1 MSERQPLPYD
11 SVARKWLALA
21 ERRHAH
27 IVELS
32 DTGRWRHYFTLAELA
47 IELNKAEALRDE
59 WARIAGV
66 EVRPEEIPV
75 EFGDAQVAY
84 YDAAE

>member
-32 DTGRWRHYFTLAELA
+32 DTGRWRHYFTRAELE
-47 IELNKAEALRDE
+47 IELNKAETLRDE
-59 WARIAGV
+59 WARIAGIQV
-66 EVRPEEIPV
+66 QFEELPV
-75 EFGDAQVAY
+75 AFEE
-84 YDAAE
+84 AAE

>member
-32 DTGRWRHYFTLAELA
+32 DTGRWRHYFTRAELEV
-47 IELNKAEALRDE
+47 ELNKAEFLRDE

-66 EVRPEEIPV
+66 QV
-75 EFGDAQVAY
+75 EFEEAPVAFGE
-84 YDAAE
+84 AAE

>member
-32 DTGRWRHYFTLAELA
+32 DTGRWRHYFTRGELE

-59 WARIAGV
+59 WARIAGIQV
-66 EVRPEEIPV
+66 NFEGLPVAFEE
-75 EFGDAQVAY
+75 
-84 YDAAE
+84 AAE

>member
-1 MSERQPLPYD
+1 MSERQPPSYS
-11 SVARKWLALA
+11 SVASKWLALA

-32 DTGRWRHYFTLAELA
+32 DTGRWRHYFTSAELQT
-47 IELNKAEALRDE
+47 ELSKAETLRDR

-66 EVRPEEIPV
+66 PIIFEE
-75 EFGDAQVAY
+75 
-84 YDAAE
+84 AAE

>member
-1 MSERQPLPYD
+1 MSERQTLPYD
-11 SVARKWLALA
+11 SVARRWLALA

-32 DTGRWRHYFTLAELA
+32 DTGRWRHYFTRAGLE
-47 IELNKAEALRDE
+47 IELNKAEVLRDE

-66 EVRPEEIPV
+66 EAKFEEAPV
-75 EFGDAQVAY
+75 AFEE
-84 YDAAE
+84 AAE

>member
-27 IVELS
+27 IIELS
-32 DTGRWRHYFTLAELA
+32 DTGRWRHYFTRTELE

-59 WARIAGV
+59 WARIAGIQV
-66 EVRPEEIPV
+66 NFEGLPVAFEE
-75 EFGDAQVAY
+75 
-84 YDAAE
+84 AAE

>member
-21 ERRHAH
+21 ERRYAH

-32 DTGRWRHYFTLAELA
+32 DTGRWRHYFTRAGLE
-47 IELNKAEALRDE
+47 IELNKAEMLRNE
-59 WARIAGV
+59 WARIAG
-66 EVRPEEIPV
+66 IQV
-75 EFGDAQVAY
+75 EFEELPVAFEE
-84 YDAAE
+84 AAE

>member
-1 MSERQPLPYD
+1 MSGRQPLPYD

-27 IVELS
+27 FVELS
-32 DTGRWRHYFTLAELA
+32 DTGRWRHYFTRAGLE

-59 WARIAGV
+59 WARIAGI
-66 EVRPEEIPV
+66 EVNFEGLPVAFEE
-75 EFGDAQVAY
+75 
-84 YDAAE
+84 AAE

>member
-1 MSERQPLPYD
+1 MSERHPLPYD
-11 SVARKWLALA
+11 NIARKWLALA

-32 DTGRWRHYFTLAELA
+32 DTGRWRHYFSRAELEV
-47 IELNKAEALRDE
+47 ELRKAEALRDE

-66 EVRPEEIPV
+66 PI
-75 EFGDAQVAY
+75 EFRE
-84 YDAAE
+84 AAE

>member
-27 IVELS
+27 ILELS

-66 EVRPEEIPV
+66 EAGFEDVPLGFEEARAD
-75 EFGDAQVAY
+75 FQ
-84 YDAAE
+84 DAAE